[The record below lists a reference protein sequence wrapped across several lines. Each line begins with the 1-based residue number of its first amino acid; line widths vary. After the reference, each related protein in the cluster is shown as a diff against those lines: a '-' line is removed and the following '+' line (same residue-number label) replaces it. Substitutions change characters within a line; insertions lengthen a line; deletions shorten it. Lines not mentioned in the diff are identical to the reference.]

1 MEITMKTETWI
12 AGKAAF
18 AEDIKAK
25 VSSEQI
31 ILGAVM
37 LLAGALLIFA
47 VGFAQGAGGLCKSRP
62 GPDRSEGSRHRIYG
76 KIRVF

>member
-1 MEITMKTETWI
+1 MTTEIQI
-12 AGKAAF
+12 AEKAAC

-37 LLAGALLIFA
+37 LLAGVMLIFA
-47 VGFAQGAGGLCKSRP
+47 VGFAQGAGGFLHNAAH
-62 GPDRSEGSRHRIYG
+62 DTRHAVTIPCH
-76 KIRVF
+76 